1 MTTINI
7 NDWKNSKNINTI
19 LDKQDCM
26 IELNTINDKIIM
38 IEDNECEML
47 NSQYIQDK
55 NNKIVWRTLWS
66 FLDKDSIE
74 NIMKIHT
81 QNYMKNVVF
90 KIQPKI
96 SFYSH
101 KYELLR
107 IVEEL
112 YNCQYNH
119 NDNQQERSR
128 KRNIVNKES
137 WEIVEWDEVNILGE
151 SKNKMIVKNRK
162 LIEDK
167 LIEPKYR
174 CVKSNCNF
182 KKKNGQLCNKYTTEN
197 ITITE
202 DKYNTLMFE
211 NRIEC
216 CGIHKNQYRKM
227 KDNQKT
233 SKIEEVFGNLDY
245 RVRNGIMCKC

>member
-1 MTTINI
+1 MN
-7 NDWKNSKNINTI
+7 NWKNSQNIIDI
-19 LDKQDCM
+19 LNNQDNM
-26 IELNTINDKIIM
+26 IELNTIKDKIIL
-38 IEDNECEML
+38 IEDNECEIM

-74 NIMKIHT
+74 NIMNIYT
-81 QNYMKNVVF
+81 RDYMKNVVF

-96 SFYSH
+96 TFYNH
-101 KYELLR
+101 KWELSK
-107 IVEEL
+107 IVEEV

-119 NDNQQERSR
+119 NDSNNERVR
-128 KRNIVNKES
+128 KRNLVEKES
-137 WEIVEWDEVNILGE
+137 WEFVEWDEVNTLGE
-151 SKNKMIVKNRK
+151 SKNKMIGKNRK

-167 LIEPKYR
+167 LIEPKWR
-174 CVKSNCNF
+174 CVRSNCNF

-197 ITITE
+197 IKLTE

-211 NRIEC
+211 NVIEC

-227 KDNQKT
+227 NDNQKT

-245 RVRNGIMCKC
+245 RVRNGIMCKVG

>member
-1 MTTINI
+1 MN
-7 NDWKNSKNINTI
+7 NWKNSQNIITLLNNQ
-19 LDKQDCM
+19 DKM
-26 IELNTINDKIIM
+26 ITLNQVKDKIIL
-38 IEDNECEML
+38 IEDNDCEIL
-47 NSQYIQDK
+47 NSNYIQDK

-66 FLDKDSIE
+66 CLDKDSIE
-74 NIMKIHT
+74 NIMNIYT
-81 QNYMKNVVF
+81 RDYMKNVVF

-101 KYELLR
+101 KYELMR

-112 YNCQYNH
+112 NNCQYNH
-119 NDNQQERSR
+119 NDNQEERRR
-128 KRNIVNKES
+128 KREIMDKES
-137 WEIVEWDEVNILGE
+137 WEFVEWDEVNMLGE
-151 SKNKMIVKNRK
+151 SKNKMIGKNRK

-174 CVKSNCNF
+174 CVRSNCNF
-182 KKKNGQLCNKYTTEN
+182 KKKNGQLCNKYTTEH
-197 ITITE
+197 IKLTE

-211 NRIEC
+211 NILEC

-245 RVRNGIMCKC
+245 RVRNGIMCKVG